1 MTTEQQSNIG
11 EYYIVHT
18 YSGHEDR
25 VKRNIELRIKSMDM
39 ESKIFDVI
47 VPTEEEIQIKDGKR
61 KSVQKRIFPGYIIVH
76 MEMTDESWN
85 LVRNTDGVTGF
96 ISAEEDGKIALDM
109 DILLREGI
117 YTWALGPSYETPAE
131 IQDIISLGGD
141 AVGMSTIP
149 EMLKALELKLD
160 VLGISCLTN
169 YGAGMD
175 GAKLSHNDVIETSN
189 RTEKDFSKLIL
200 KII

>member
-1 MTTEQQSNIG
+1 MTTEQQSNDG

-18 YSGHEDR
+18 YSGHEER

-96 ISAEEDGKIALDM
+96 ISAEEDGETRSKPVTLNPEEVQSIMNQVASGQPRVKLGVDIGQTVKIK
-109 DILLREGI
+109 EGPFVDFLGTVDEI
-117 YTWALGPSYETPAE
+117 YPERAKVKVLVSFFGRETPVE
-131 IQDIISLGGD
+131 LDFVQIDK
-141 AVGMSTIP
+141 VE
-149 EMLKALELKLD
+149 EM
-160 VLGISCLTN
+160 
-169 YGAGMD
+169 
-175 GAKLSHNDVIETSN
+175 
-189 RTEKDFSKLIL
+189 
-200 KII
+200 

>member
-96 ISAEEDGKIALDM
+96 
-109 DILLREGI
+109 
-117 YTWALGPSYETPAE
+117 
-131 IQDIISLGGD
+131 
-141 AVGMSTIP
+141 
-149 EMLKALELKLD
+149 
-160 VLGISCLTN
+160 
-169 YGAGMD
+169 
-175 GAKLSHNDVIETSN
+175 LSGLSI
-189 RTEKDFSKLIL
+189 
-200 KII
+200 

>member
-1 MTTEQQSNIG
+1 MTTEQQSNVG

-18 YSGHEDR
+18 YSGHEER

-96 ISAEEDGKIALDM
+96 ISAEEDGETRSKHVTLNPEEVQSIMNQVASGQPRVKLGVDIGQTVKIK
-109 DILLREGI
+109 EGPFVDFLGTVDEI
-117 YTWALGPSYETPAE
+117 YPERAKVKVLVSFFGRETPVE
-131 IQDIISLGGD
+131 LDFVQIDK
-141 AVGMSTIP
+141 VE
-149 EMLKALELKLD
+149 EM
-160 VLGISCLTN
+160 
-169 YGAGMD
+169 
-175 GAKLSHNDVIETSN
+175 
-189 RTEKDFSKLIL
+189 
-200 KII
+200 